1 MKKHAV
7 ISDCGK
13 YRYSLTRRWSDLPLV
28 TFVMLNPST
37 ADAENDDP
45 TIRRCIAFAKKWN
58 FGGIRVLNLFA
69 VRATDPKNMY
79 LATDPVGAEN
89 KEHFDRAFRY
99 ADKDEMIVCAWGVHG
114 DFMGQDEQVL
124 GWFDSYCLKVQC
136 LGVTKNGQPRHPLY
150 ISSYA
155 LPMRY
160 WGKAGKRATN
170 G

>member
-1 MKKHAV
+1 MIKHAV

-13 YRYSLTRRWSDLPLV
+13 YRYSLTRRWSEGPIA

-45 TIRRCIAFAKKWN
+45 TIRRCISFAKKWN
-58 FGGIRVLNLFA
+58 CGGIRVLNLFA

-79 LATDPVGAEN
+79 LATDPVGPDN
-89 KEHFDRAFRY
+89 KEYFDRAFEHS
-99 ADKDEMIVCAWGVHG
+99 DESGPVICAWGVHG
-114 DFMGQDEQVL
+114 DFMGQDLQVM
-124 GWFDSYCLKVQC
+124 GWFDSYCKRVQC

-150 ISSYA
+150 VSGYA

-160 WGKAGKRATN
+160 WGRLGKGITE
-170 G
+170 